1 MLVVDAG
8 EQRTA
13 YVLLDGNNMVEGARE
28 FLLARCREV
37 VDEAEVMTTDSHVV
51 NTVTG
56 KNPIGMRVPVTEIA
70 PVIER
75 AVRAAVADLAP
86 ARVAASTAWCEGVV
100 VFGSTRITQL
110 ASTVNAMLVFVAP
123 LSLAILLLA
132 FILSVVAYL
141 VLL

>member
-1 MLVVDAG
+1 MAVVA
-8 EQRTA
+8 
-13 YVLLDGNNMVEGARE
+13 
-28 FLLARCREV
+28 
-37 VDEAEVMTTDSHVV
+37 
-51 NTVTG
+51 
-56 KNPIGMRVPVTEIA
+56 EIA

-132 FILSVVAYL
+132 FVLSVVAYL